1 MNSREVAVKTTCEFN
16 AFDGLRVFLMGHSFQ
31 TDLTIFMTPYLSGVG
46 DAMVKADYLVPL
58 CVSEIMKVR
67 PTCEDKF
74 VVIDSVNLGDDE
86 CYWFKIDELIDQ
98 LRKTVNY
105 LTVNAEE

>member
-1 MNSREVAVKTTCEFN
+1 MNSKEVAVKTTCEFN

-31 TDLTIFMTPYLSGVG
+31 TDLMIFMTPYLLGVG
-46 DAMVKADYLVPL
+46 DAIVKADYLVPL

-67 PTCEDKF
+67 PTAENNF
-74 VVIDSVNLGDDE
+74 VVIDSVNLGEDD

-105 LTVNAEE
+105 LTVNVGE

>member
-31 TDLTIFMTPYLSGVG
+31 TDLTIFMTPYVDGGG
-46 DAMVKADYLVPL
+46 DGMVKADYLVPL

-74 VVIDSVNLGDDE
+74 VVIDSVNLGEDD

-105 LTVNAEE
+105 LTVNVEE